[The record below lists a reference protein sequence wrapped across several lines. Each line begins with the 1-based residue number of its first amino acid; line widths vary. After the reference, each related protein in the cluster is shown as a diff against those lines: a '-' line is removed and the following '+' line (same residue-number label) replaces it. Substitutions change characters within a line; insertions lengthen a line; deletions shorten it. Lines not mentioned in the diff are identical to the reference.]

1 MAAVTS
7 THLRRAIIVI
17 EERGAKVVPQH
28 SAGTERARRR
38 VDRETG
44 DERARGARRW
54 SSDVVCMCDTDR
66 AQLEPLNSTGCFRH
80 P

>member
-17 EERGAKVVPQH
+17 EERGAKVEPQH

-38 VDRETG
+38 VDRETEG
-44 DERARGARRW
+44 EQEMPATLFGTPTQCGNRASETTRG
-54 SSDVVCMCDTDR
+54 
-66 AQLEPLNSTGCFRH
+66 P
-80 P
+80 

>member
-1 MAAVTS
+1 V
-7 THLRRAIIVI
+7 
-17 EERGAKVVPQH
+17 EPQH

-66 AQLEPLNSTGCFRH
+66 AQLEPL
-80 P
+80 